1 MGHRFDPYKPTILLP
16 AFNRSRWIIPVTG
29 PFPNRAVALAHFG
42 GVSEGRIRNMM
53 SGASRTFT
61 SDDGRIPAQEAHKW
75 LAGRPEFW
83 NSIWREQSLPQYDD
97 NRTAPL
103 QRAIFVPVARDGS
116 TFHPGLRRGSAYT
129 IGKKGA
135 EEQVA
140 DFHTVLEKLQH
151 VPVAYWRRPN
161 SNGSWG
167 SVAGTRWERVDA
179 SDFKIATDN
188 AGDASHQQI

>member
-1 MGHRFDPYKPTILLP
+1 
-16 AFNRSRWIIPVTG
+16 
-29 PFPNRAVALAHFG
+29 
-42 GVSEGRIRNMM
+42 MM

-61 SDDGRIPAQEAHKW
+61 SDDGKIPAQEAHKW
-75 LAGRPEFW
+75 LAGRPAFW
-83 NSIWREQSLPQYDD
+83 NSIWRDQSLPQYDD

-103 QRAIFVPVARDGS
+103 QQAIFVPVARDGS

-140 DFHTVLEKLQH
+140 DFNTALEKLQH
-151 VPVAYWRRPN
+151 MPVAYWRRPN

-167 SVAGTRWERVDA
+167 SVAGTRWERADA
-179 SDFKIATDN
+179 SDFKKATDN
-188 AGDASHQQI
+188 SDGASD